1 MNDRI
6 KSLNDDILKR
16 LSKIIG
22 ERIEIEGVKFV
33 KKNYINISQKRL
45 EDYGM
50 YEFIKFLR

>member
-22 ERIEIEGVKFV
+22 ERIDIEGVKFV

-50 YEFIKFLR
+50 YEFYYF